1 MAPMNREPTSSSGLQ
16 LTSSAFQPGQAIPTA
31 HTCDGADRSPPL
43 SWHGLP
49 GGTRAL
55 ALIVDDPDAPGGV
68 FTHWVYF
75 DLPVGTAGLPAGVP
89 TTARPEPGGIQG
101 RNDFGTIGYRG
112 PCPPR
117 GPAHH
122 YRFKLYALD
131 EPVALPP
138 GASKDELLQAMQGH
152 VLGQTELVGTYER
165 RG

>member
-1 MAPMNREPTSSSGLQ
+1 
-16 LTSSAFQPGQAIPTA
+16 
-31 HTCDGADRSPPL
+31 
-43 SWHGLP
+43 
-49 GGTRAL
+49 
-55 ALIVDDPDAPGGV
+55 
-68 FTHWVYF
+68 
-75 DLPVGTAGLPAGVP
+75 VP
-89 TTARPEPGGIQG
+89 TTARPEPDGIQG

-152 VLGQTELVGTYER
+152 VLGQTELVGTYQR
-165 RG
+165 RGQ